1 MTTDPGPGD
10 SSETRLL
17 DGAIAFQRDVFPAQP
32 GGLALGQSPHTLF
45 IACADSRVIPEL
57 ITQSA
62 PGELFVCRNIG
73 NIVPAYGEMLGGVS
87 AVIEYAMHALGV
99 ANVVVCGHTG
109 CGAMQALSSP
119 DDPTLAQMPTVSAWL
134 RNAAAARSVVS
145 ILHPHLHGAASVQA
159 LVEQNVQTQLGHLR
173 THPAVAARL
182 AQGRLALHGWVYDI
196 ADGRVFVL
204 DEATRRFVPAAEALA
219 GVLARATDRAAGH
232 AAPAHDLEAPDA
244 DPLPAPAS
252 YDLGPDTARPNT
264 ASPDSAGTGTG
275 DPDTAGPDPGI
286 AGQDAPR

>member
-1 MTTDPGPGD
+1 MTTDPPPGD
-10 SSETRLL
+10 ASVPRLL
-17 DGAIAFQRDVFPAQP
+17 DGVLQFQRDVFPAQP
-32 GGLALGQSPHTLF
+32 QGLARGQSPHTLF

-87 AVIEYAMHALGV
+87 AVIEYAVHALGV
-99 ANVVVCGHTG
+99 ANVVICGHTG
-109 CGAMQALSSP
+109 CGAMQALSDP
-119 DDPTLAQMPTVSAWL
+119 DNPVLAQMPTVSAWL

-145 ILHPHLHGAASVQA
+145 ILHPHLHGAACVQA

-196 ADGRVFVL
+196 ATGEVGVL
-204 DEATRRFVPAAEALA
+204 DEAARRFVPAAEALA
-219 GVLARATDRAAGH
+219 ATLSRATGRDDGAAADVSPPAGDRQ
-232 AAPAHDLEAPDA
+232 DAPDA
-244 DPLPAPAS
+244 PGSDAP
-252 YDLGPDTARPNT
+252 GE
-264 ASPDSAGTGTG
+264 ASP
-275 DPDTAGPDPGI
+275 
-286 AGQDAPR
+286 R